1 MVIVAIDPSVRLS
14 RAEIAAV
21 LAQHMEPG
29 WIVNLGIGIP
39 TLAANYLDP
48 EAGIILTS
56 ENGVVGYGEQAAEGD
71 EDVDIVNAS
80 VEYTTLRPGAA
91 IMHHADSFA
100 LIRKGMVDCVA
111 LGAYEVSMDGSFAN
125 WRTQEGP
132 YDGLGGI
139 GGAMDLAACSG
150 QVMLAMA
157 HTTREGAPRL
167 MEQCVLPITA
177 PRVVTRVITD
187 LAVVAIRDG
196 RFVLEQHA
204 LSVSVEEIASVTG
217 APLDVSDDL
226 RPMAPGIAV

>member
-1 MVIVAIDPSVRLS
+1 MVNVAIDPGVRLS

-56 ENGVVGYGEQAAEGD
+56 ENGVVGYGPQAAEGE
-71 EDVDIVNAS
+71 EDVDVVNAS
-80 VEYTTLRPGAA
+80 VEYTTLQPGAA

-100 LIRKGMVDCVA
+100 LIRKGLVDCVA
-111 LGAYEVSMDGSFAN
+111 LGAYEVAMDGSFAN

-139 GGAMDLAACSG
+139 GGAMDLAACAG

-157 HTTREGAPRL
+157 HTTRDGEPRL
-167 MEQCVLPITA
+167 IERCVLPITA
-177 PRVVTRVITD
+177 PQVVTRVFTD
-187 LAVVAIRDG
+187 LAVVAIQDG

-204 LSVSVEEIASVTG
+204 PLVSVEEIASVTG

-226 RPMAPGIAV
+226 RPMAPGLAS